1 VALSVFFDWGAD
13 TAIQRIYINNVVNFS
28 PLSPPLASGK
38 GMLDAHPLSDFPLS
52 HGLFNSLYHCPLP
65 DYPNVP
71 LFIVP
76 SSHAPPSLG
85 FIVPLSIVSVSTVRS
100 KCLSAPL
107 SSARV
112 PHSRIVRCP
121 IVLSPVVPQST
132 VRVSIVR
139 LSLVGIV
146 PLSHCCIALRPRGLQ
161 ARVRRDLFCVR
172 HSSRDMICA
181 SVRHAE
187 LDHK

>member
-1 VALSVFFDWGAD
+1 LPDG
-13 TAIQRIYINNVVNFS
+13 
-28 PLSPPLASGK
+28 
-38 GMLDAHPLSDFPLS
+38 PLSDVPLF
-52 HGLFNSLYHCPLP
+52 HGLVISLYHCPLP
-65 DYPNVP
+65 DYPSVP

-76 SSHAPPSLG
+76 SSTAPPSHGLS
-85 FIVPLSIVSVSTVRS
+85 VPLSVVSLSSVRS

-121 IVLSPVVPQST
+121 MVLCHVVPLSI

-139 LSLVGIV
+139 LSPVAIV
-146 PLSHCCIALRPRGLQ
+146 PLSHCCIALWRRGLQ
-161 ARVRRDLFCVR
+161 ARVRRDRFCVS

-181 SVRHAE
+181 SVRHVE
-187 LDHK
+187 VVNK